1 MHLSPK
7 AYRLVAEAVQS
18 LAFEQ
23 CMVWH
28 EWSTREQGALST
40 AAALVA
46 QEALRLKEQKLR
58 EALEADSLD
67 EDAEADL
74 ANDLGFISAIERD
87 LTKSLE
93 PGHRS

>member
-46 QEALRLKEQKLR
+46 QEALRLKEQRLR
-58 EALEADSLD
+58 EADSLD

-87 LTKSLE
+87 LTKSLQ